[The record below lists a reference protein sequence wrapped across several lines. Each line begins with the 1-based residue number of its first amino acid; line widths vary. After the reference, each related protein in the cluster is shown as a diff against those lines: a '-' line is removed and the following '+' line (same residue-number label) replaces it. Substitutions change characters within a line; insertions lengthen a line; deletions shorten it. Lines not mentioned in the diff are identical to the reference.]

1 MNTTKELLA
10 ELDRQLV
17 ARQYTVKGRQ
27 LVRGVCTTLLSVQGR
42 TLKATIRRGIDH
54 VRGIHAHGGMSM
66 GNLKSHM
73 RWARR
78 LEGLMEGD
86 ESIWYRIKPG
96 PTYHLSRHYA
106 NILDNFRSIL
116 GDRPSDR
123 SSLTAAGLFF
133 DWLIGRGIKRIGS
146 LTPELMLEYVAK
158 IRSTSKGNGVNCV
171 RSNLKRL
178 AAFLV
183 GKALVPATCLHA
195 ISLPVRCQKWLLP
208 AFSPA
213 EFRALTETIESRQ
226 DGYGRRNLA
235 IFRIAAST
243 GMRIGDIVGLTFSD
257 IDWSAGEIRCV
268 QSKTGVP
275 IRQPLM
281 HDVGTALRDYI
292 LNFRPTCESDKIFV
306 TSIPP
311 IRPMSSST
319 MGAAFS
325 RTLKSCD
332 IKKSAF
338 DGKSL
343 HAMRRTVGRDLVT
356 AGVPLPTVQQ
366 ILGHSSVR
374 ATSRYVALDAHGLRS
389 CALGLDGIEPAEGGA
404 R

>member
-1 MNTTKELLA
+1 M
-10 ELDRQLV
+10 
-17 ARQYTVKGRQ
+17 
-27 LVRGVCTTLLSVQGR
+27 
-42 TLKATIRRGIDH
+42 
-54 VRGIHAHGGMSM
+54 
-66 GNLKSHM
+66 
-73 RWARR
+73 
-78 LEGLMEGD
+78 
-86 ESIWYRIKPG
+86 
-96 PTYHLSRHYA
+96 
-106 NILDNFRSIL
+106 
-116 GDRPSDR
+116 
-123 SSLTAAGLFF
+123 FF

-171 RSNLKRL
+171 RSNLKRR

-195 ISLPVRCQKWLLP
+195 ISLPVRCQKRLLP

-213 EFRALTETIESRQ
+213 EFRALTEMIESRQ

>member
-123 SSLTAAGLFF
+123 SSLTAAGLFL

-183 GKALVPATCLHA
+183 GKAL
-195 ISLPVRCQKWLLP
+195 LP

-213 EFRALTETIESRQ
+213 EFRALTEMIESRQ

-257 IDWSAGEIRCV
+257 IDWSVGEIRCV